1 MNKHELPLEVVA
13 FLESERKI
21 ILDQILKENISVKIN
36 LGDFGTFSIEYILD
50 SHFMVLLELD
60 AKFVA
65 RVNFHQLIENN
76 YGDQSYIQIMPIKKY
91 VPQSVLNLGRYRDGS
106 YLLNLDNSISEPF
119 ISAIKLLVTEK
130 RSLIQMC
137 HASSCYDCN
146 GKLKKKFKSWRTEA
160 ILLSIKKEMPLVHM
174 VTGISKSQ
182 QAHYDALPGVHGS
195 NGTYVENANP
205 YWVLTYRVKRLA
217 FEVDQS
223 VNLTIDVHD
232 YITNELMP
240 NLGWERISEN
250 RLNHLNKCIKGTRTS
265 VITHDMEEAPIF
277 RSFYPENSKDSW
289 NEFLNDCFR
298 ELF

>member
-1 MNKHELPLEVVA
+1 MSKYEFPSEVVT
-13 FLESERKI
+13 FLESERKK
-21 ILDQILKENISVKIN
+21 ILDYITKEKVPIKRI
-36 LGDFGTFSIEYILD
+36 LGDSGTFSIEYILD

-289 NEFLNDCFR
+289 NEFLNDCFK
-298 ELF
+298 ELS

>member
-21 ILDQILKENISVKIN
+21 ILDQILKENIPVKKN

-65 RVNFHQLIENN
+65 RVNFHQLIEDN
-76 YGDQSYIQIMPIKKY
+76 YGNQSYIQIMPIKKY

-106 YLLNLDNSISEPF
+106 YLLNLDKSISEPF
-119 ISAIKLLVTEK
+119 ISAITLLVTEK

-146 GKLKKKFKSWRTEA
+146 GKLKEKFKSWRTEA

-182 QAHYDALPGVHGS
+182 QPHYDALPGVHGS

-205 YWVLTYRVKRLA
+205 YWVLTFRVKRLA

-240 NLGWERISEN
+240 KLGWERISEN
-250 RLNHLNKCIKGTRTS
+250 RLNHLNRCIKGKRTS
-265 VITHDMEEAPIF
+265 VIAYDMEEAPIF

-289 NEFLNDCFR
+289 NEFLNNCFR
-298 ELF
+298 DLF

>member
-1 MNKHELPLEVVA
+1 MNQHELPLEVVA

-21 ILDQILKENISVKIN
+21 ILDQILKENIPVKKN

-65 RVNFHQLIENN
+65 RVSFHQLIEDN
-76 YGDQSYIQIMPIKKY
+76 YGNQSYIQIMPIKKY
-91 VPQSVLNLGRYRDGS
+91 VPQSVLNLGSYRDGS

-137 HASSCYDCN
+137 HASSCYDRN
-146 GKLKKKFKSWRTEA
+146 GKLKEKFKSWRTEA

-182 QAHYDALPGVHGS
+182 QSHYDALPGVHGS
-195 NGTYVENANP
+195 NGTYVENANS

-232 YITNELMP
+232 YMTNELMP
-240 NLGWERISEN
+240 ELGWERISEN
-250 RLNHLNKCIKGTRTS
+250 RLNHLNRCIKGKRTS
-265 VITHDMEEAPIF
+265 VITYDMEEAPIF

-289 NEFLNDCFR
+289 NEFLNDCFKV
-298 ELF
+298 L

>member
-1 MNKHELPLEVVA
+1 MSKYEFPSEVVT
-13 FLESERKI
+13 FLESERKK
-21 ILDQILKENISVKIN
+21 ILDYITKEKVPIKRI

-50 SHFMVLLELD
+50 SHFMVILELD
-60 AKFVA
+60 AKLVA

-91 VPQSVLNLGRYRDGS
+91 VPKSVLNLGRYRDGS
-106 YLLNLDNSISEPF
+106 YLLNLDNSINEPF
-119 ISAIKLLVTEK
+119 ISAITLLVTEK
-130 RSLIQMC
+130 RSLIKMC
-137 HASSCYDCN
+137 HASSCYDRN
-146 GKLKKKFKSWRTEA
+146 GKLKEKFKSWRTEA

-289 NEFLNDCFR
+289 NEFLNDCFK
-298 ELF
+298 ELS